1 MCEISALVQK
11 IEHVPESVNTVLNNL
26 KQNNNR
32 NTDMLENRTEDS
44 TILKHV
50 HTMLNNLKQNNN
62 RNTNMLENNVSF
74 LQQEL
79 RSTDDLIKSLMDTQT
94 MVLEIISKENQF
106 NKPELAK

>member
-11 IEHVPESVNTVLNNL
+11 IEHVSESVNTMLNNL
-26 KQNNNR
+26 KQNNNW

-44 TILKHV
+44 AILKRV